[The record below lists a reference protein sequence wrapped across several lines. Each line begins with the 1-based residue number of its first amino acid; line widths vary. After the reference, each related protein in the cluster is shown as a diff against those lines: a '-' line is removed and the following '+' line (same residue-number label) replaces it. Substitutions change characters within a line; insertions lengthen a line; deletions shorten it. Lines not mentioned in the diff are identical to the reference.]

1 MAATSVFVNLPVQ
14 DLNRSVEF
22 FTGLGYS
29 VNPQFTNEEA
39 ASIVISDTIY
49 VMLLV
54 KPFFATFTSKQIVDA
69 STGTEAI
76 IALST
81 ESREEVDALFDRA
94 IAAGGTGYGDGQD
107 LGFMYQRAFQ
117 DPDGHQWEVLW
128 MDPNYVEG

>member
-1 MAATSVFVNLPVQ
+1 MATSVFVNLPVQ

-22 FTGLGYS
+22 FTGLGYG

-39 ASIVISDTIY
+39 ACIVISDTIY

-76 IALST
+76 VALST
-81 ESREEVDALFDRA
+81 ESRDEVDALFDRA

>member
-1 MAATSVFVNLPVQ
+1 MATSVFVNLPVQ

-54 KPFFATFTSKQIVDA
+54 KPFFATFTSKEIVDA

>member
-1 MAATSVFVNLPVQ
+1 
-14 DLNRSVEF
+14 
-22 FTGLGYS
+22 
-29 VNPQFTNEEA
+29 
-39 ASIVISDTIY
+39 
-49 VMLLV
+49 MLLV